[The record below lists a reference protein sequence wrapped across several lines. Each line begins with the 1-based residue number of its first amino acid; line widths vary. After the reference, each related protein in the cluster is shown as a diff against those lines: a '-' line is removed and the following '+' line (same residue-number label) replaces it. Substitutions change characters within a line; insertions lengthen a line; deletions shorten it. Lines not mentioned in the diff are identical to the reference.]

1 METVPHTID
10 SYETPQFA
18 LLSSSL
24 LNYRKPH
31 WAVTLGL
38 MTVCPTNLTHLLWDA
53 GNTRQALQHRATL
66 EAFHNR
72 T

>member
-31 WAVTLGL
+31 WAVTLALTVL
-38 MTVCPTNLTHLLWDA
+38 MFDLF
-53 GNTRQALQHRATL
+53 QALLLEHMNDSITTL
-66 EAFHNR
+66 EKNLEM
-72 T
+72 